1 MPKECKNCYCE
12 CHCESGLHA
21 HHFDGDLCT
30 CEVCEHKG
38 PKTRLEQME
47 QLTHDPTVD

>member
-30 CEVCEHKG
+30 CEVCEHKE
-38 PKTRLEQME
+38 KKNDKVSKDKRKK
-47 QLTHDPTVD
+47 